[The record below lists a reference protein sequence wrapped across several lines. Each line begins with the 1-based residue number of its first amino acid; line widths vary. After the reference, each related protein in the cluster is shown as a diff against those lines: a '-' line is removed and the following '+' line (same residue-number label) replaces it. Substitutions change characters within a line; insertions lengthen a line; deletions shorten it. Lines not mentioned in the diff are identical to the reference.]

1 MSRVVNLAEAQH
13 FADRLQAEL
22 DRKGWTAQD
31 LVRAWG
37 GSSMPYKWLRGRTA
51 PRADTKRRLAETLGI
66 SMMALDPTPPN
77 GQVTEMGEPKLLA
90 SRPITSFAEPSTV
103 VIGLVDGGP
112 AQSKTVLRLKV
123 DALVTP
129 AVASA
134 VMRALEGAGRSK
146 RGVEQ
151 QS

>member
-1 MSRVVNLAEAQH
+1 MSRVVNLAEARH

-37 GSSMPYKWLRGRTA
+37 GSSMPYKWLAGRTA
-51 PRADTKRRLAETLGI
+51 PRVDTKRRLADTLGI
-66 SMMALDPTPPN
+66 SMMAFDPTQPN
-77 GQVTEMGEPKLLA
+77 GQATEMGEPKLPA
-90 SRPITSFAEPSTV
+90 SRPITFSAEPPTV
-103 VIGLVDGGP
+103 EVELVNSEP
-112 AQSKTVLRLKV
+112 AQTMTAVRLKV

-129 AVASA
+129 TVASA

-146 RGVEQ
+146 RG
-151 QS
+151 S